1 MNGIFLINKQKDWTS
16 FDVCA
21 KLRKKF
27 DTKRVGHSGTLDPFA
42 EGLMIVAMGKA
53 TKILSFI
60 EDVSKT
66 YIAELKLGS
75 TTDTLDLT
83 GNVVN
88 EKDVPPLDNETIINS
103 LNKFLG
109 KSKQL
114 PPMYSALKKDGIP
127 LYLLAREGIE
137 IERKLREIN
146 VYDIKLI
153 SYIHP
158 IIKFEATVS
167 RGTYI
172 RVLAND
178 IAHDLNTEGHLVS
191 LVRSKIGDDDI
202 SNAKNVND
210 ITIDD
215 LKPINQVLSF
225 MKTVKVDY
233 NTERDIRNGIP
244 LKYDFDN
251 NLVLFINEKEEA
263 LAIYEKR
270 DALYYCKRG
279 LF

>member
-109 KSKQL
+109 QSKQL

-191 LVRSKIGDDDI
+191 LIRSKIGDDDI
-202 SNAKNVND
+202 SNAKKVNE

-225 MKTVKVDY
+225 MKTIQVDY

-244 LKYDFDN
+244 LKYDFDD
-251 NLVLFINEKEEA
+251 NLLLFVNEKEEA

>member
-109 KSKQL
+109 QSKQL

-153 SYIHP
+153 SYNHP

-191 LVRSKIGDDDI
+191 LIRSKIGDDDI
-202 SNAKNVND
+202 SNAKKVNE

-225 MKTVKVDY
+225 MKTIQVDY

-244 LKYDFDN
+244 LKYDFDD
-251 NLVLFINEKEEA
+251 NLLLFVNEKEEA

>member
-153 SYIHP
+153 SYNHP

-191 LVRSKIGDDDI
+191 LIRSKIGDDDI
-202 SNAKNVND
+202 SNAKNVNE

-225 MKTVKVDY
+225 MKTIQVDY
-233 NTERDIRNGIP
+233 NTERDIRNGIA
-244 LKYDFDN
+244 LKYDFDD
-251 NLVLFINEKEEA
+251 NLLLFVNEKEEA

>member
-137 IERKLREIN
+137 IDRKLREIN

-153 SYIHP
+153 SYNHP

-191 LVRSKIGDDDI
+191 LIRSKIGDDDI
-202 SNAKNVND
+202 SNAKNVNE

-225 MKTVKVDY
+225 MKTIQVDY
-233 NTERDIRNGIP
+233 NTERDIRNGIA
-244 LKYDFDN
+244 LKYGN
-251 NLVLFINEKEEA
+251 TLI
-263 LAIYEKR
+263 R
-270 DALYYCKRG
+270 
-279 LF
+279 